1 MVDERFDELLH
12 TLCAD
17 YRVHNNLNL
26 EARTNS
32 NIKRGLRNDDGTG
45 VMVGCTAVGN
55 VLGYT
60 IEDGERVPMPG
71 RLIYRGYDLSDLV
84 DGYIR
89 EQRFGFPEVAYLL
102 LFGHLPDQEQ
112 YDMFKRLLHD
122 FTDLPQNFTEDM
134 ILKNPS
140 HNVMNKLG
148 RSVLALYS
156 CDPDPDSLSVENMM
170 RQSIELIARF
180 PVIAAYAYV
189 VKRHYFD
196 NDSLY
201 LHRPEPELSTAE
213 NFLRMIRPDKHFTQ
227 EEARLLDLC
236 LVCHAEHGGGNNS
249 TFTCRS
255 VSSTGTDTYSAIAA
269 AVGSLKGPKHGGAN
283 RQVLAQFSLIKQ
295 TVRDWKDDDAVAD
308 CVGRIL
314 RRELGDGSGL
324 IYGMG
329 HAVYTLSDP
338 RTVILRKSAR
348 TLAAQR
354 GMLDELELMEAVERV
369 TPRVFAEV
377 TGHEKVMCANVDMYS
392 GLVYTML
399 DIPEDVF
406 TPLFA
411 SARIAGWCAN
421 RMEEVITM
429 LGTGAGIVA
438 QLGVFL
444 FGAYLAVTKQGVTP
458 GVVIV
463 FLPLMSFVVD
473 PIGSV
478 PPILANRRAAV
489 ALIDKLADAVGKNV
503 RESGEQM
510 DPVLRDGIT
519 IDHLTYGYHE
529 SAPVLNDVSV
539 RFEAGKSYAIVGTSG
554 SGKSTLVNLLMGS
567 SNDYQGS
574 IRFDQRELRSIATES
589 LYGLVSVVQQ
599 NVFIFDDTIRNNITM
614 FRHFD
619 EKLVQQATEKA
630 GLTPLLAER
639 GEDYICGE
647 GGSGLSGGERQRIS
661 IARCLLRQTPVL
673 LIDEAT
679 AALDAATAY
688 SVSAAILA
696 IEGLTRIVVTHRL
709 EEPLLRK
716 YDEILVLKN
725 GEICERGSFDA
736 LMARREQFYSLFN
749 VANG

>member
-213 NFLRMIRPDKHFTQ
+213 NFLRMMRPDKSYTD
-227 EEARLLDLC
+227 EEAHLLDMMLM
-236 LVCHAEHGGGNNS
+236 VHAEHGGGNNS
-249 TFTCRS
+249 TFVCRAM
-255 VSSTGTDTYSAIAA
+255 SSSGTDTYSAIAG
-269 AVGSLKGPKHGGAN
+269 AVGSLKGPLHGGAN
-283 RQVLAQFSLIKQ
+283 AKVMEMFRYVKEN
-295 TVRDWKDDDAVAD
+295 VDPHD
-308 CVGRIL
+308 
-314 RRELGDGSGL
+314 DGSIRDYLNKLLDKQAGDRSGK
-324 IYGMG
+324 IYGLG
-329 HAVYTLSDP
+329 HAVYTMSDP
-338 RTVILRKSAR
+338 RAVLLKKY
-348 TLAAQR
+348 AQR
-354 GMLDELELMEAVERV
+354 MAELKGYADDFALLQKVEEIGIPLVMERKGSD
-369 TPRVFAEV
+369 TP
-377 TGHEKVMCANVDMYS
+377 MCANVDMYS

-399 DIPEDVF
+399 GIPEEVF

-421 RMEEVITM
+421 RIEEVVTCHRIM
-429 LGTGAGIVA
+429 RP
-438 QLGVFL
+438 
-444 FGAYLAVTKQGVTP
+444 AYRAVTTHEHY
-458 GVVIV
+458 
-463 FLPLMSFVVD
+463 
-473 PIGSV
+473 V
-478 PPILANRRAAV
+478 PMEQR
-489 ALIDKLADAVGKNV
+489 
-503 RESGEQM
+503 GEH
-510 DPVLRDGIT
+510 L
-519 IDHLTYGYHE
+519 HLT
-529 SAPVLNDVSV
+529 SA
-539 RFEAGKSYAIVGTSG
+539 E
-554 SGKSTLVNLLMGS
+554 
-567 SNDYQGS
+567 
-574 IRFDQRELRSIATES
+574 
-589 LYGLVSVVQQ
+589 
-599 NVFIFDDTIRNNITM
+599 
-614 FRHFD
+614 
-619 EKLVQQATEKA
+619 
-630 GLTPLLAER
+630 
-639 GEDYICGE
+639 
-647 GGSGLSGGERQRIS
+647 
-661 IARCLLRQTPVL
+661 
-673 LIDEAT
+673 
-679 AALDAATAY
+679 
-688 SVSAAILA
+688 
-696 IEGLTRIVVTHRL
+696 
-709 EEPLLRK
+709 
-716 YDEILVLKN
+716 
-725 GEICERGSFDA
+725 
-736 LMARREQFYSLFN
+736 
-749 VANG
+749 

>member
-89 EQRFGFPEVAYLL
+89 EQRFGFPEGAFLL

-213 NFLRMIRPDKHFTQ
+213 NFLRMIRPDKRFTH

-269 AVGSLKGPKHGGAN
+269 AMVRERTRVAFFIVSPSFFHVCSAF
-283 RQVLAQFSLIKQ
+283 FSQISPDQ
-295 TVRDWKDDDAVAD
+295 T
-308 CVGRIL
+308 
-314 RRELGDGSGL
+314 
-324 IYGMG
+324 
-329 HAVYTLSDP
+329 
-338 RTVILRKSAR
+338 KSAQPR
-348 TLAAQR
+348 RQAGAARLCAKAKSLLFFLCFCLRNQNGVR
-354 GMLDELELMEAVERV
+354 SFCTADPVVPAPCLD
-369 TPRVFAEV
+369 
-377 TGHEKVMCANVDMYS
+377 CSDYS
-392 GLVYTML
+392 ILPKFCKHFL
-399 DIPEDVF
+399 S
-406 TPLFA
+406 A
-411 SARIAGWCAN
+411 SSG
-421 RMEEVITM
+421 
-429 LGTGAGIVA
+429 
-438 QLGVFL
+438 
-444 FGAYLAVTKQGVTP
+444 
-458 GVVIV
+458 
-463 FLPLMSFVVD
+463 FLP
-473 PIGSV
+473 PI
-478 PPILANRRAAV
+478 
-489 ALIDKLADAVGKNV
+489 AL
-503 RESGEQM
+503 
-510 DPVLRDGIT
+510 
-519 IDHLTYGYHE
+519 
-529 SAPVLNDVSV
+529 
-539 RFEAGKSYAIVGTSG
+539 
-554 SGKSTLVNLLMGS
+554 
-567 SNDYQGS
+567 
-574 IRFDQRELRSIATES
+574 
-589 LYGLVSVVQQ
+589 
-599 NVFIFDDTIRNNITM
+599 
-614 FRHFD
+614 
-619 EKLVQQATEKA
+619 
-630 GLTPLLAER
+630 
-639 GEDYICGE
+639 
-647 GGSGLSGGERQRIS
+647 
-661 IARCLLRQTPVL
+661 
-673 LIDEAT
+673 
-679 AALDAATAY
+679 
-688 SVSAAILA
+688 
-696 IEGLTRIVVTHRL
+696 
-709 EEPLLRK
+709 
-716 YDEILVLKN
+716 
-725 GEICERGSFDA
+725 
-736 LMARREQFYSLFN
+736 FY
-749 VANG
+749 

>member
-213 NFLRMIRPDKHFTQ
+213 NILSLLRPDSSYSFW
-227 EEARLLDLC
+227 EAHVLDIC
-236 LVCHAEHGGGNNS
+236 LTLHAEHGGGNNS
-249 TFTCRS
+249 TFTTH
-255 VSSTGTDTYSAIAA
+255 VVTSSGTDTYSCMAA
-269 AVGSLKGPKHGGAN
+269 ALASLKGPKHGGAN
-283 RQVLAQFSLIKQ
+283 IKVIRMFEDMKEQVK
-295 TVRDWKDDDAVAD
+295 DWKDEDEVRHYLQALLDKQAFDRA
-308 CVGRIL
+308 
-314 RRELGDGSGL
+314 GL

-329 HAVYTLSDP
+329 HAVYSLSDP
-338 RTVILRKSAR
+338 RANLLHSFVEKLSREKGR
-348 TLAAQR
+348 TEEY
-354 GMLDELELMEAVERV
+354 ELYSLVERLGPEIIAGERKMYKGV
-369 TPRVFAEV
+369 S
-377 TGHEKVMCANVDMYS
+377 ANVDFYS
-392 GLVYTML
+392 GFVYHML
-399 DIPEDVF
+399 DLPLELY

-411 SARIAGWCAN
+411 MARVAGWSAH
-421 RMEEVITM
+421 RIEELINM
-429 LGTGAGIVA
+429 GKIIRP
-438 QLGVFL
+438 
-444 FGAYLAVTKQGVTP
+444 AYK
-458 GVVIV
+458 
-463 FLPLMSFVVD
+463 
-473 PIGSV
+473 
-478 PPILANRRAAV
+478 
-489 ALIDKLADAVGKNV
+489 
-503 RESGEQM
+503 
-510 DPVLRDGIT
+510 
-519 IDHLTYGYHE
+519 Y
-529 SAPVLNDVSV
+529 
-539 RFEAGKSYAIVGTSG
+539 VGTHA
-554 SGKSTLVNLLMGS
+554 
-567 SNDYQGS
+567 DY
-574 IRFDQRELRSIATES
+574 A
-589 LYGLVSVVQQ
+589 
-599 NVFIFDDTIRNNITM
+599 
-614 FRHFD
+614 
-619 EKLVQQATEKA
+619 
-630 GLTPLLAER
+630 PLAER
-639 GEDYICGE
+639 
-647 GGSGLSGGERQRIS
+647 
-661 IARCLLRQTPVL
+661 
-673 LIDEAT
+673 
-679 AALDAATAY
+679 
-688 SVSAAILA
+688 
-696 IEGLTRIVVTHRL
+696 
-709 EEPLLRK
+709 
-716 YDEILVLKN
+716 
-725 GEICERGSFDA
+725 
-736 LMARREQFYSLFN
+736 
-749 VANG
+749 

>member
-180 PVIAAYAYV
+180 PVIASYAYV

-329 HAVYTLSDP
+329 HAVYSLSDP
-338 RTVILRKSAR
+338 RANLLHSFVEKLSREKGR
-348 TLAAQR
+348 TEEY
-354 GMLDELELMEAVERV
+354 ELYSLVERLGPEIIAGERKMYKGV
-369 TPRVFAEV
+369 S
-377 TGHEKVMCANVDMYS
+377 ANVDFYS
-392 GLVYTML
+392 GFVYHML
-399 DIPEDVF
+399 DLPLELY

-411 SARIAGWCAN
+411 MARVAGWSAH
-421 RMEEVITM
+421 RIEELINM
-429 LGTGAGIVA
+429 GKIIRP
-438 QLGVFL
+438 
-444 FGAYLAVTKQGVTP
+444 AYK
-458 GVVIV
+458 
-463 FLPLMSFVVD
+463 
-473 PIGSV
+473 
-478 PPILANRRAAV
+478 
-489 ALIDKLADAVGKNV
+489 
-503 RESGEQM
+503 
-510 DPVLRDGIT
+510 
-519 IDHLTYGYHE
+519 Y
-529 SAPVLNDVSV
+529 
-539 RFEAGKSYAIVGTSG
+539 VGTHA
-554 SGKSTLVNLLMGS
+554 
-567 SNDYQGS
+567 DY
-574 IRFDQRELRSIATES
+574 A
-589 LYGLVSVVQQ
+589 
-599 NVFIFDDTIRNNITM
+599 
-614 FRHFD
+614 
-619 EKLVQQATEKA
+619 
-630 GLTPLLAER
+630 PLAER
-639 GEDYICGE
+639 CPQIHPKEVCAEKKFTLVKGVPERLEVYREFFYGSKLYDAYFAE
-647 GGSGLSGGERQRIS
+647 GDSLNENLLRAMADGDLYVAMSPGDEAVGVMYMTRNGLAGLPYLNLLGVKKKYRDQGIGTDLVKIFIGVMEEKNYPNMFIMTSQFNTGAKRLYQSLGFQPK
-661 IARCLLRQTPVL
+661 CLLHDVIRKG
-673 LIDEAT
+673 
-679 AALDAATAY
+679 
-688 SVSAAILA
+688 VSEWLFMRPNRKLA
-696 IEGLTRIVVTHRL
+696 
-709 EEPLLRK
+709 
-716 YDEILVLKN
+716 
-725 GEICERGSFDA
+725 
-736 LMARREQFYSLFN
+736 
-749 VANG
+749 

>member
-213 NFLRMIRPDKHFTQ
+213 NFLRMIRPDKHFTH

-255 VSSTGTDTYSAIAA
+255 VSSTGTDT
-269 AVGSLKGPKHGGAN
+269 
-283 RQVLAQFSLIKQ
+283 
-295 TVRDWKDDDAVAD
+295 
-308 CVGRIL
+308 
-314 RRELGDGSGL
+314 
-324 IYGMG
+324 
-329 HAVYTLSDP
+329 
-338 RTVILRKSAR
+338 
-348 TLAAQR
+348 
-354 GMLDELELMEAVERV
+354 
-369 TPRVFAEV
+369 
-377 TGHEKVMCANVDMYS
+377 
-392 GLVYTML
+392 
-399 DIPEDVF
+399 
-406 TPLFA
+406 
-411 SARIAGWCAN
+411 
-421 RMEEVITM
+421 
-429 LGTGAGIVA
+429 
-438 QLGVFL
+438 
-444 FGAYLAVTKQGVTP
+444 
-458 GVVIV
+458 
-463 FLPLMSFVVD
+463 
-473 PIGSV
+473 
-478 PPILANRRAAV
+478 
-489 ALIDKLADAVGKNV
+489 
-503 RESGEQM
+503 
-510 DPVLRDGIT
+510 
-519 IDHLTYGYHE
+519 
-529 SAPVLNDVSV
+529 
-539 RFEAGKSYAIVGTSG
+539 
-554 SGKSTLVNLLMGS
+554 
-567 SNDYQGS
+567 
-574 IRFDQRELRSIATES
+574 
-589 LYGLVSVVQQ
+589 
-599 NVFIFDDTIRNNITM
+599 
-614 FRHFD
+614 
-619 EKLVQQATEKA
+619 
-630 GLTPLLAER
+630 
-639 GEDYICGE
+639 
-647 GGSGLSGGERQRIS
+647 
-661 IARCLLRQTPVL
+661 
-673 LIDEAT
+673 
-679 AALDAATAY
+679 
-688 SVSAAILA
+688 
-696 IEGLTRIVVTHRL
+696 
-709 EEPLLRK
+709 
-716 YDEILVLKN
+716 
-725 GEICERGSFDA
+725 
-736 LMARREQFYSLFN
+736 
-749 VANG
+749 

>member
-213 NFLRMIRPDKHFTQ
+213 NFLRMIRPDKHFTH

-283 RQVLAQFSLIKQ
+283 IKVTQMFEDMKSVL
-295 TVRDWKDDDAVAD
+295 TDWEDEDQIRAYLEALLDKKAFD
-308 CVGRIL
+308 RK
-314 RRELGDGSGL
+314 GL

-329 HAVYTLSDP
+329 HAVYSISDP
-338 RTVILRKSAR
+338 RADIFKGFVKK
-348 TLAAQR
+348 LAK
-354 GMLDELELMEAVERV
+354 EK
-369 TPRVFAEV
+369 
-377 TGHEKVMCANVDMYS
+377 GHEAEYGLYEKVEHLAPEIIGEKRKMYKGVNANVDFYS
-392 GLVYTML
+392 GLVYSML
-399 DIPEDVF
+399 DLPPALY
-406 TPLFA
+406 TPIFA
-411 SARIAGWCAN
+411 AARIVGW
-421 RMEEVITM
+421 
-429 LGTGAGIVA
+429 
-438 QLGVFL
+438 
-444 FGAYLAVTKQGVTP
+444 
-458 GVVIV
+458 
-463 FLPLMSFVVD
+463 
-473 PIGSV
+473 
-478 PPILANRRAAV
+478 
-489 ALIDKLADAVGKNV
+489 
-503 RESGEQM
+503 
-510 DPVLRDGIT
+510 
-519 IDHLTYGYHE
+519 
-529 SAPVLNDVSV
+529 SA
-539 RFEAGKSYAIVGTSG
+539 
-554 SGKSTLVNLLMGS
+554 
-567 SNDYQGS
+567 
-574 IRFDQRELRSIATES
+574 
-589 LYGLVSVVQQ
+589 
-599 NVFIFDDTIRNNITM
+599 
-614 FRHFD
+614 
-619 EKLVQQATEKA
+619 
-630 GLTPLLAER
+630 
-639 GEDYICGE
+639 
-647 GGSGLSGGERQRIS
+647 
-661 IARCLLRQTPVL
+661 
-673 LIDEAT
+673 
-679 AALDAATAY
+679 
-688 SVSAAILA
+688 
-696 IEGLTRIVVTHRL
+696 HRL
-709 EEPLLRK
+709 EE
-716 YDEILVLKN
+716 LKN
-725 GEICERGSFDA
+725 VDKIIRPAYKPLAPYRDYIK
-736 LMARREQFYSLFN
+736 LDDR
-749 VANG
+749 

>member
-213 NFLRMIRPDKHFTQ
+213 NFLRMIRPDKSYTE
-227 EEARLLDLC
+227 EEAHLLDTMLMI
-236 LVCHAEHGGGNNS
+236 HAEHGGGNNS
-249 TFTCRS
+249 TFVCRAM
-255 VSSTGTDTYSAIAA
+255 SSSGTDTYSAIAG
-269 AVGSLKGPKHGGAN
+269 AVGSLKGPLHGGAN
-283 RQVLAQFSLIKQ
+283 AKVMQMFRYIKEN
-295 TVRDWKDDDAVAD
+295 VDPNDDGAIRDYLNK
-308 CVGRIL
+308 IL
-314 RRELGDGSGL
+314 DGEAGDRSGK
-324 IYGMG
+324 IYGLG
-329 HAVYTLSDP
+329 HAVYTMSDP
-338 RTVILRKSAR
+338 RAVLIKRYAR
-348 TLAAQR
+348 HLA
-354 GMLDELELMEAVERV
+354 ELKGFEKDFDLLLKVEELGIPLIQER
-369 TPRVFAEV
+369 RHNNAD
-377 TGHEKVMCANVDMYS
+377 MCANVDMYS

-421 RMEEVITM
+421 RIEELVTCRRIM
-429 LGTGAGIVA
+429 RP
-438 QLGVFL
+438 
-444 FGAYLAVTKQGVTP
+444 AYRAVTTHGQYIPMEQRTP
-458 GVVIV
+458 HI
-463 FLPLMSFVVD
+463 
-473 PIGSV
+473 
-478 PPILANRRAAV
+478 
-489 ALIDKLADAVGKNV
+489 
-503 RESGEQM
+503 Q
-510 DPVLRDGIT
+510 
-519 IDHLTYGYHE
+519 
-529 SAPVLNDVSV
+529 
-539 RFEAGKSYAIVGTSG
+539 
-554 SGKSTLVNLLMGS
+554 
-567 SNDYQGS
+567 
-574 IRFDQRELRSIATES
+574 
-589 LYGLVSVVQQ
+589 
-599 NVFIFDDTIRNNITM
+599 
-614 FRHFD
+614 
-619 EKLVQQATEKA
+619 
-630 GLTPLLAER
+630 
-639 GEDYICGE
+639 
-647 GGSGLSGGERQRIS
+647 
-661 IARCLLRQTPVL
+661 
-673 LIDEAT
+673 
-679 AALDAATAY
+679 
-688 SVSAAILA
+688 
-696 IEGLTRIVVTHRL
+696 
-709 EEPLLRK
+709 
-716 YDEILVLKN
+716 
-725 GEICERGSFDA
+725 
-736 LMARREQFYSLFN
+736 
-749 VANG
+749 

>member
-45 VMVGCTAVGN
+45 VMVGCTSVGN

-213 NFLRMIRPDKHFTQ
+213 NFLRMIRPDKHFTH

-283 RQVLAQFSLIKQ
+283 HRVMQMMECVKEK
-295 TVRDWKDDDAVAD
+295 VKDWKDEDEVEAFLEKIV
-308 CVGRIL
+308 RK
-314 RRELGDGSGL
+314 EEGDHSGL
-324 IYGMG
+324 IYGQG
-329 HAVYTLSDP
+329 HAIYTLSDP
-338 RTVILRKSAR
+338 RAVILK
-348 TLAAQR
+348 THAQR
-354 GMLDELELMEAVERV
+354 LAKEKGMDDEFALYQLVEKLAPKAFLNV
-369 TPRVFAEV
+369 K
-377 TGHEKVMCANVDMYS
+377 GDKKVISANVDFYS
-392 GLVYTML
+392 GLVYKML
-399 DIPEDVF
+399 GLPEDLY
-406 TPLFA
+406 TPMFA
-411 SARIAGWCAN
+411 VSRIAGWCAH
-421 RMEEVITM
+421 RIEEVETSNRI
-429 LGTGAGIVA
+429 IRP
-438 QLGVFL
+438 
-444 FGAYLAVTKQGVTP
+444 AYKSLVDSQKY
-458 GVVIV
+458 I
-463 FLPLMSFVVD
+463 PL
-473 PIGSV
+473 
-478 PPILANRRAAV
+478 
-489 ALIDKLADAVGKNV
+489 
-503 RESGEQM
+503 
-510 DPVLRDGIT
+510 
-519 IDHLTYGYHE
+519 
-529 SAPVLNDVSV
+529 
-539 RFEAGKSYAIVGTSG
+539 
-554 SGKSTLVNLLMGS
+554 
-567 SNDYQGS
+567 
-574 IRFDQRELRSIATES
+574 
-589 LYGLVSVVQQ
+589 
-599 NVFIFDDTIRNNITM
+599 
-614 FRHFD
+614 D
-619 EKLVQQATEKA
+619 E
-630 GLTPLLAER
+630 
-639 GEDYICGE
+639 
-647 GGSGLSGGERQRIS
+647 
-661 IARCLLRQTPVL
+661 
-673 LIDEAT
+673 
-679 AALDAATAY
+679 
-688 SVSAAILA
+688 
-696 IEGLTRIVVTHRL
+696 
-709 EEPLLRK
+709 RK
-716 YDEILVLKN
+716 
-725 GEICERGSFDA
+725 
-736 LMARREQFYSLFN
+736 
-749 VANG
+749 